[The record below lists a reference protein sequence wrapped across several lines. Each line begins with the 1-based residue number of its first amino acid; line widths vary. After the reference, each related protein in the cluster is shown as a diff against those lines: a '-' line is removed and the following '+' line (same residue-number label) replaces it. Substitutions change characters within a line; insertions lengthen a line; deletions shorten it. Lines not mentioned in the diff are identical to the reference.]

1 MDAKCDEFE
10 GKMLALEKECKEQG
24 KCLSKYC
31 CSFKFLIIF
40 RISVRARNFCS
51 SLNCMKDGSRDNKNH
66 LPSSTSV
73 SSIFSAAKSEVL
85 IPRRKFRFAFFF
97 RTFQGLFFFSS
108 CELFASSSSFRAF
121 KLLCVSRSSM

>member
-1 MDAKCDEFE
+1 MCIVVTGCGFNGLDAKCDEFE

-24 KCLSKYC
+24 RCVSKYC

-73 SSIFSAAKSEVL
+73 SSIFSASKSEVV
-85 IPRRKFRFAFFF
+85 IPLRKLRFA
-97 RTFQGLFFFSS
+97 
-108 CELFASSSSFRAF
+108 SFIEHFEAVPSF
-121 KLLCVSRSSM
+121 LLPKKKKGHLSLS